1 MLADSIWVHIPRE
14 DKRGQKSCDNRGLKR
29 SESDGGRVSVAK
41 QKDPLWAVC
50 MLAQLPAQARLS
62 VVMCVQVSGEPRKVQ
77 LSSECS

>member
-1 MLADSIWVHIPRE
+1 MSAVGRNAVGMGLAVPE
-14 DKRGQKSCDNRGLKR
+14 DTRRASSGH
-29 SESDGGRVSVAK
+29 VSVAK

-62 VVMCVQVSGEPRKVQ
+62 LVMCVQLSGEPRKVQ